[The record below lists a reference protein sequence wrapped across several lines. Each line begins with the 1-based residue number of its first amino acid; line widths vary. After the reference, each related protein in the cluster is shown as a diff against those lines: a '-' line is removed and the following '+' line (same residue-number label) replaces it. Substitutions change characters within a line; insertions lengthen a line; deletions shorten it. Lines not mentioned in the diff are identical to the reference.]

1 MAKSK
6 NNAKKVSYIS
16 VPSQIINSLSSS
28 SLQSLLLSPKKP
40 SRNRFIGLN
49 LYRSPRF
56 WFLALFLFCFLGLLK
71 LSYNLDPLVPFSPY
85 PCVTGQP
92 QLQDSFSKKLTTRS
106 QLGFVSNG
114 EKNDIKDQEVGSV
127 DARELKSEVGF
138 GSNEVKDES
147 LKGAVDF
154 QGGKSDWVEEESEF
168 WKQPDGLG
176 YKPCLKFSREYSRW
190 SELIVKNRRKY
201 LLVVVS
207 GGMNQQRNQIVDAVV
222 IARIL
227 GAALVVPI
235 LQVNVIWGDESEFSD
250 IFDLEH
256 FKRVLA
262 NDVRIVSSL
271 PSTHITTRPVVE
283 SRTPLHVSPQ
293 WIRARYLKRLN
304 REGVLLLRG
313 LDSRLS
319 KDLPSD
325 LQKLRC
331 KVAFNA
337 LRFAPPVLELG
348 NKLAE
353 RMRSKGPYL
362 ALHLR
367 MELDVWVRTGCQPGL
382 SHEYDEIINNERKQR
397 PELLT
402 ARSNMTYHE
411 RKLAGLCPL
420 NAMEVARLLKALGAP
435 RSTRIY
441 WAGGQPLSGKEA
453 LQPLTREFPHFYN
466 KEDLALP
473 GELKPFANRAS
484 LMAAI
489 DYIVSENSDV
499 FMPSH
504 GGNMGHA
511 IQGHRAYA
519 GHKKYITPNKRH
531 MLPYFLNSSLPG
543 AEFNRIIKEL
553 HRDSLGQPELRT
565 IKAGRDVTKYPVPE
579 CMCSDSH
586 TRSSL

>member
-6 NNAKKVSYIS
+6 YNAQKVSYIS
-16 VPSQIINSLSSS
+16 VPSQVINTLSSS
-28 SLQSLLLSPKKP
+28 SLQTLLLSPKKP
-40 SRNRFIGLN
+40 SRNRFLSCSSYKN
-49 LYRSPRF
+49 PRV
-56 WFLALFLFCFLGLLK
+56 WFFALFLFGFLRMLK
-71 LSYNLDPLVPFSPY
+71 LCFDLDPLVPFYPY
-85 PCVTGQP
+85 PCVTSQT
-92 QLQDSFSKKLTTRS
+92 QEKSRS
-106 QLGFVSNG
+106 QLVFPSDGVEHG
-114 EKNDIKDQEVGSV
+114 QKDQEAAPFNDLGS
-127 DARELKSEVGF
+127 KSEVGSA
-138 GSNEVKDES
+138 SNNEKSSESAAKDEY
-147 LKGAVDF
+147 LKSIVKSKPLTSNRY
-154 QGGKSDWVEEESEF
+154 GKSNGDGKGSEF

-176 YKPCLKFSREYSRW
+176 YKPCLDFSSGYRRG
-190 SELIVKNRRKY
+190 SEAIVKNRRKY

-271 PSTHITTRPVVE
+271 PSTHIMKRAVE
-283 SRTPLHVSPQ
+283 EKRTPLHVSPQ
-293 WIRARYLKRLN
+293 WIRARYLKPLN

-331 KVAFNA
+331 KVAFHA
-337 LRFAPPVLELG
+337 LRFAPSIMQLG
-348 NKLAE
+348 NRLAE

-367 MELDVWVRTGCQPGL
+367 MEKDVWVRTGCLPGL
-382 SHEYDEIINNERKQR
+382 SPKYDEMINNERKRR

-402 ARSNMTYHE
+402 GRSNMTYHD

-420 NAMEVARLLKALGAP
+420 NALEVTRLLKALGAP
-435 RSTRIY
+435 KDARIY
-441 WAGGQPLSGKEA
+441 WAGGQPLGGKEA
-453 LQPLTREFPHFYN
+453 LLPLTIEFPHFYN

-473 GELKPFANRAS
+473 GELEPFANRAS

-489 DYIVSENSDV
+489 DYVVSEQSDV

-511 IQGHRAYA
+511 IQ
-519 GHKKYITPNKRH
+519 
-531 MLPYFLNSSLPG
+531 
-543 AEFNRIIKEL
+543 
-553 HRDSLGQPELRT
+553 
-565 IKAGRDVTKYPVPE
+565 V
-579 CMCSDSH
+579 
-586 TRSSL
+586 

>member
-1 MAKSK
+1 M
-6 NNAKKVSYIS
+6 
-16 VPSQIINSLSSS
+16 
-28 SLQSLLLSPKKP
+28 
-40 SRNRFIGLN
+40 
-49 LYRSPRF
+49 
-56 WFLALFLFCFLGLLK
+56 LK

-85 PCVTGQP
+85 PCVTSQP
-92 QLQDSFSKKLTTRS
+92 QLKYSLSNGHTRS

-114 EKNDIKDQEVGSV
+114 EKNEKKDQEVGSV

-138 GSNEVKDES
+138 GSNELKDES
-147 LKGAVDF
+147 LKGVVDF
-154 QGGKSDWVEEESEF
+154 QGGNSDGVEEETEF

-176 YKPCLKFSREYSRW
+176 YKPCVRFSGEYRNL
-190 SELIVKNRRKY
+190 SELIVKDRRKY

-207 GGMNQQRNQIVDAVV
+207 GGLNQQRNQIVDAVV

-271 PSTHITTRPVVE
+271 PSTHLITRPVVE
-283 SRTPLHVSPQ
+283 RRTPLHVSPQ
-293 WIRARYLKRLN
+293 WIRSRYLKRLN

-331 KVAFNA
+331 KVAFSA

-353 RMRSKGPYL
+353 RMRNKGPYL

-367 MELDVWVRTGCQPGL
+367 MELDVWVRTGC
-382 SHEYDEIINNERKQR
+382 N
-397 PELLT
+397 PESLLVS
-402 ARSNMTYHE
+402 A
-411 RKLAGLCPL
+411 PL

-435 RSTRIY
+435 KSASIY
-441 WAGGQPLSGKEA
+441 WAGGQPLGGKEA
-453 LQPLTREFPHFYN
+453 LLSLTREFPNFYN

-473 GELKPFANRAS
+473 SELKPFANRAS

-531 MLPYFLNSSLPG
+531 MLPYFLNSSLPT

-565 IKAGRDVTKYPVPE
+565 SKAGRDVTKYPVPE
-579 CMCSDSH
+579 FWIVVQNTGTCSICFGIPGLMINALKLCENLDSG
-586 TRSSL
+586 SSSHLLIIAALFRTPLPVTPAPVNGFKSSQGTAPAPVSIFQMKTAITLAA

>member
-40 SRNRFIGLN
+40 SRNRFFGLN

-154 QGGKSDWVEEESEF
+154 QGGKSDGVEEESEF

-441 WAGGQPLSGKEA
+441 WAGGQPLGGKEA